1 MNAIEKIRDE
11 IDSAS
16 EWDDW
21 DLGYKAGLQKA
32 LEIIR
37 DEEWDKIL
45 EVVKGAYMENPND

>member
-1 MNAIEKIRDE
+1 MSAIEKIRDE
-11 IDSAS
+11 IDSAF

-21 DLGYKAGLQKA
+21 DLGYKAGLQRA

-45 EVVKGAYMENPND
+45 EAVKNVYMENPND